1 MIYLVQT
8 VSPTV
13 CFLCSLSKEQKNGI
27 KKKHERRSCRRLNK
41 KHQARMENYLQKKSN
56 KDYPDMDITD
66 HAINKFILI
75 FQTLLKT
82 SLNEDKFSEILAVDT
97 EDGVED
103 TILLIVA
110 KLMSLLKGN
119 IDSLNLKKK
128 KKIKIGLKK
137 LRAILFSTSKVNGK
151 DKDGSKDGSRPDET
165 TNATTMTV
173 QSSST

>member
-1 MIYLVQT
+1 
-8 VSPTV
+8 
-13 CFLCSLSKEQKNGI
+13 
-27 KKKHERRSCRRLNK
+27 
-41 KHQARMENYLQKKSN
+41 
-56 KDYPDMDITD
+56 MDTTD

-128 KKIKIGLKK
+128 KKIKSGLKK
-137 LRAILFSTSKVNGK
+137 LRVILFSTSKVNGK

-165 TNATTMTV
+165 TDATTMTV
-173 QSSST
+173 ESSST